1 VADLFLKSR
10 VKKEAHFDERR
21 SPSSA
26 LQAPV
31 VIPMAARDRAGVQS
45 HRRQTRLRPSTSRR
59 WARPLY
65 RQFLGHPSSSK
76 LKQKSAPSCPGAAL

>member
-31 VIPMAARDRAGVQS
+31 VIPMAARDRAGVQA

-59 WARPLY
+59 WAR
-65 RQFLGHPSSSK
+65 RCIASFLGIR
-76 LKQKSAPSCPGAAL
+76 LRLN

>member
-1 VADLFLKSR
+1 MADLFLKSR

-31 VIPMAARDRAGVQS
+31 VIPMAARDRAGFQS

-59 WARPLY
+59 WAR
-65 RQFLGHPSSSK
+65 RRIASFLGVR
-76 LKQKSAPSCPGAAL
+76 LRLN